1 MERWLEGL
9 AEEEAPVV
17 CYESPY
23 RLTKTLEA
31 IRKVLGEVPV
41 VVARE
46 LTKLHE
52 EVTRGS
58 TSEVLKRYTER
69 PAKGEVTLIFCPK
82 REP

>member
-1 MERWLEGL
+1 MALQHTSGFW
-9 AEEEAPVV
+9 
-17 CYESPY
+17 
-23 RLTKTLEA
+23 
-31 IRKVLGEVPV
+31 PV